1 MLNIAFDETDLIY
14 RQGMETLFNQIHL
27 DGAGEGIEFNSL
39 TIINAT
45 VADVVIKSFV
55 PGEEYI
61 CQPTL
66 KFRTKP
72 GVIIGLHEGRN
83 IPHPS
88 ELPLCITKIIFVRR
102 ADSLNN
108 VKDKII
114 QAWNERNVESSNQSW
129 AKCIECKRRKLT
141 SQQHEIIKYMLNNKD
156 TQNTA
161 ELLDISPKTVSTHKR
176 TIMNKFNLKSDCEV
190 LQLFSKHSEQL
201 S

>member
-1 MLNIAFDETDLIY
+1 MLNIAIEETDLIY
-14 RQGMETLFNQIHL
+14 RQGMETLFKQIHL
-27 DGAGEGIEFNSL
+27 NGAGEGVEFNSL

-61 CQPTL
+61 CQSIL

-72 GVIIGLHEGRN
+72 GLIIGLHEGRN
-83 IPHPS
+83 IPHSS
-88 ELPLCITKIIFVRR
+88 ELPLCIANMIFVRR
-102 ADSLNN
+102 ADSLSK
-108 VKDKII
+108 VKDQII
-114 QAWNERNVESSNQSW
+114 QAWNERNVECSTQSQV
-129 AKCIECKRRKLT
+129 KCIECKRRKLT
-141 SQQHEIIKYMLNNKD
+141 SQQHEIIKYMLDNKD

-161 ELLDISPKTVSTHKR
+161 ELLEISPKTVSTHKR

-190 LQLFSKHSEQL
+190 LQLFNKHSVKL